1 MRLLFDNNLSHRLV
15 ARLLNNFPNSS
26 HVMFKNMDDSD
37 DLSIWEFAK
46 NNKFT
51 IVTKDNDFHELS
63 VIKGFPPKVI
73 WLNTGNCKI
82 SIIEDILKGNR
93 EVLLEFNKNNKLGFI
108 EICY

>member
-1 MRLLFDNNLSHRLV
+1 MKLLFDNNLSHRLV

-46 NNKFT
+46 NK
-51 IVTKDNDFHELS
+51 
-63 VIKGFPPKVI
+63 
-73 WLNTGNCKI
+73 
-82 SIIEDILKGNR
+82 
-93 EVLLEFNKNNKLGFI
+93 KLGFI